1 MADTRDSVVKIV
13 ATMYRDLLFFTNGRV
28 GGRLAGMESLILTT
42 TGRRSGEKREVV
54 LSAPIFED
62 DLVVLVASWGGGPK
76 HPQWFL
82 NLRADP
88 NVQVFHRGETIDMVA
103 HVAEGPERDEL
114 WARATAAYPNYDDYQ
129 AKTTREIPVV
139 VLTRGGRREKGSRAT
154 RRAPAAGRERAPR

>member
-1 MADTRDSVVKIV
+1 VADTRDSVVKIV
-13 ATMYRDLLFFTNGRV
+13 ARLYRNLEVFTNGRI

-42 TGRRSGEKREVV
+42 RGRKTGEMREAV

-62 DLVVLVASWGGGPK
+62 DMVVLVASWGGGPH

-88 NVQVFHRGETIDMVA
+88 NVSIFHRGDTIDMVA
-103 HVAEGPERDEL
+103 RVVEGEERAAL
-114 WARATAAYPNYDDYQ
+114 WERATAVYPNYDDYQ

-139 VLTRGGRREKGSRAT
+139 VLT
-154 RRAPAAGRERAPR
+154 PA